1 MRKNQ
6 CRICNIK
13 TNHEVVHEEKIH
25 GSEEDGSFQWKDTY
39 SIIRCKGCDNLSFL
53 NIYGNTDMY
62 YINDSD
68 EQNYYFTESQFPK
81 FLQTGEKIVH
91 IGYLPDNIRNIYK
104 ETITSGISRKKD
116 IQNFYFL

>member
-68 EQNYYFTESQFPK
+68 EQNFTLQNRN
-81 FLQTGEKIVH
+81 FL
-91 IGYLPDNIRNIYK
+91 
-104 ETITSGISRKKD
+104 
-116 IQNFYFL
+116 NFYKLGKKLFT